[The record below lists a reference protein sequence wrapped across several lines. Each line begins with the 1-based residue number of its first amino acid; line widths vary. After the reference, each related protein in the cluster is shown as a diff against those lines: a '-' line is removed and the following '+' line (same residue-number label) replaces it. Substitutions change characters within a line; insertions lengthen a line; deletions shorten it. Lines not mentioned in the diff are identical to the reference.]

1 MKNVLLKL
9 LLVVLMV
16 NTATVSSQEWMT
28 NLEIAQTL
36 AKVQNK
42 MVLMVWEETTTYQ
55 YPVIVKDEYGRTI
68 FINNLFE
75 DENVSPLIWEHF
87 VPVIVSE
94 YNYADWYE
102 EIKDKRSQK
111 YIDKFNDDSIK
122 ILDINGNILN
132 VNYYTED
139 FQNITTLIERYAI
152 NTSYVAQELRD
163 YKKNKNFYSAYFL
176 SSKLLDLSL
185 YLNKDSR
192 SEVVEWSNLYLNE
205 AERLIKGE
213 EQNEHNA
220 LQQRCDLL
228 ELQQELVLKRPRK
241 VIRQLKR
248 LKDEEIVDSNKAFI
262 AFLYYTAY
270 MSADKSED
278 AELWKSQISSVN
290 LKKAQLLIN
299 LNR

>member
-192 SEVVEWSNLYLNE
+192 AEIVEWSNLYLEE